1 MKSELEKKLLEEI
14 PESLFSENS
23 IFQFCVDND
32 VDIGTVTMILNE
44 LIDDGKVHKLYYCP
58 YEERTS
64 TEAIGCESYPIFTIK
79 LPVLNIDEL
88 MKGL

>member
-1 MKSELEKKLLEEI
+1 
-14 PESLFSENS
+14 
-23 IFQFCVDND
+23 
-32 VDIGTVTMILNE
+32 MILNE

-64 TEAIGCESYPIFTIK
+64 TEAIGCGSYPIFTIK